1 MANCYQRIKVW
12 ELHLRRVLFGR
23 IFKFYSELSS
33 EMTVS
38 EKDIEDEIKE
48 RVKDRGEERE
58 RKDEE
63 EKRLARRSSYVFTVT
78 TPPRS
83 HSSRGK
89 SGQVNKL
96 RRRKKKRRKAAR
108 KRVSRGSERWT
119 KSGAISKRRHEK
131 WFGGVWHVG
140 KSDGLL
146 EMGNEETETTEGEGS
161 GKRVEE
167 STTTTAVTKEEE
179 KEKQSEQSGKKLI

>member
-1 MANCYQRIKVW
+1 
-12 ELHLRRVLFGR
+12 
-23 IFKFYSELSS
+23 
-33 EMTVS
+33 MTVS

-58 RKDEE
+58 RERKDGE

-89 SGQVNKL
+89 SGQVNTL

-108 KRVSRGSERWT
+108 KRVSRT
-119 KSGAISKRRHEK
+119 ATVYPKRIRKVNQEWCDFEK
-131 WFGGVWHVG
+131 
-140 KSDGLL
+140 K
-146 EMGNEETETTEGEGS
+146 T
-161 GKRVEE
+161 
-167 STTTTAVTKEEE
+167 
-179 KEKQSEQSGKKLI
+179 